1 MNPGRLV
8 LHIGDLL
15 VMPADL
21 VALDM
26 WAKASGI
33 TMKEH
38 SMHIKQL

>member
-1 MNPGRLV
+1 MNSGRLV
-8 LHIGDLL
+8 LHTGDFL

-21 VALDM
+21 VTLDM

-38 SMHIKQL
+38 SMHTKQL